1 MNEPCYVT
9 CGSMDD
15 VVDEIQNR
23 ITEFQISMMPDIA
36 PVTDWMDEVERIAER
51 EHRLDMLH
59 REVIKR
65 KLEDQAKTVTRTFR
79 TTKQRLKFNRA
90 RRGWR

>member
-36 PVTDWMDEVERIAER
+36 PVTDWMDDVERIAER

-65 KLEDQAKTVTRTFR
+65 KLEDQAKTVTRSFR
-79 TTKQRLKFNRA
+79 PTKQRLKFNRA